1 MLKTIRSIEV
11 LIYMLIMAIS
21 VRAISHKDWI
31 SLALSS
37 ILLFLFV
44 VCAFISD
51 MLVKEKEDGLGLHS
65 H

>member
-1 MLKTIRSIEV
+1 MQTTIRSIEV

-21 VRAISHKDWI
+21 VREISHKDWI
-31 SLALSS
+31 SLALSI

-51 MLVKEKEDGLGLHS
+51 MLFKEEEDKK
-65 H
+65 